1 MIKFNPIL
9 KLEDNMKHEFAM
21 AKVSMTYSWHNI
33 SDQYKN
39 NKIKY
44 SPDNGR
50 NWEKILWIVCILIQP

>member
-1 MIKFNPIL
+1 
-9 KLEDNMKHEFAM
+9 M

-44 SPDNGR
+44 IPENSR
-50 NWEKILWIVCILIQP
+50 NCRWYVFLFRLEFLYS

>member
-44 SPDNGR
+44 SPENGR
-50 NWEKILWIVCILIQP
+50 NCRWYVFLYRLEFLY